1 MKKIFKILLFSLSLF
16 LLTSFFSAPEAAL
29 AQNQNCMTKQ
39 QCDLYKA
46 QNNVPTKFR
55 EGAGGCNS
63 PQGLCVANLGE
74 IKLNV
79 PFPKKNTVSS
89 VEEYIRLLFQF
100 LVGASGVVAV
110 SMMVLGGYTYLTAAG
125 NQARVSRAKEYIT
138 DALIGMV
145 LVFGSYLFLK
155 QINENL
161 VNSSPLSVVVVNP
174 QELSKSKFCKD
185 PVLGEGDKPAPCG
198 EITTEKDNG
207 ASCRSGYCPD
217 GSVCLPV
224 TIGGVNN
231 LTAYK
236 CYEKTVDSLQ
246 EACEE
251 APSDE
256 CKMINDSIEEV
267 APDNDGCVS
276 TDDGC
281 GYGVILKCADSGHS
295 ERYRQNCNVCGGYEV
310 DDDES
315 LGIGS
320 DIYYCKDKDEDVI
333 GWHNNNLGSDTWGAI
348 CCTEKETKGTG
359 SKPWGNVELWS
370 ANGDCDVKYED
381 GKISQE
387 YCDD

>member
-1 MKKIFKILLFSLSLF
+1 MKNIFKISFLAFTLF
-16 LLTSFFSAPEAAL
+16 LLIGFFINSEPVWAASK
-29 AQNQNCMTKQ
+29 NCMTKQ

-55 EGAGGCNS
+55 EGAGGCTS
-63 PQGLCVANLGE
+63 PQGLCIANLGE

-79 PFPKKNTVSS
+79 PFPKKNSVSS
-89 VEEYIRLLFQF
+89 IEEYIRLLFQF
-100 LVGASGVVAV
+100 LVGASGVVAI
-110 SMMVLGGYTYLTAAG
+110 SMMVLGGYTYMTAAG

-161 VNSSPLSVVVVNP
+161 VNSAPLAVEVVNP

-185 PVLGEGDKPAPCG
+185 PVLDKDDKPKPCG
-198 EITTEKDNG
+198 EITTEQSNG
-207 ASCRSGYCPD
+207 ASCRSGYCEGD
-217 GSVCLPV
+217 AVCLPV

-236 CYEKTVDSLQ
+236 CYENNAESLQ
-246 EACEE
+246 RACEE

-256 CKMINDSIEEV
+256 CNMINDAIKKVS
-267 APDNDGCVS
+267 PDKDGCVS

-281 GYGVILKCADSGHS
+281 GYGILLKCEDSGHK
-295 ERYRQNCNVCGGYEV
+295 EKYRQNCNVCGGYKI
-310 DDDES
+310 DDDEDFAV
-315 LGIGS
+315 GS
-320 DIYYCKDKDEDVI
+320 DVYYCKDKDKEVI
-333 GWHNNNLGSDTWGAI
+333 GWHNDNLGSDTWGAI
-348 CCTEKETKGTG
+348 CCTEEETKGSG
-359 SKPWGNVELWS
+359 DKPWGNVELWS
-370 ANGDCDVKYED
+370 ANGDCDIKYD
-381 GKISQE
+381 GGKISQD